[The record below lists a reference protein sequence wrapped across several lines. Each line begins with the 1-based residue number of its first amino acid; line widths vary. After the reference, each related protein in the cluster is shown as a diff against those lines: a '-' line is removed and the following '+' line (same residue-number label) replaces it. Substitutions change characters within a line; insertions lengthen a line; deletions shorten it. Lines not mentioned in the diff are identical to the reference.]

1 MSGEETVEEKIKTII
16 SNSLAI
22 DESEI
27 TGNASLADDLG
38 ADSLDA
44 VEIVI
49 GVEDEFGF
57 EVDDEDAEKLKTVQD
72 LTDYVSRRLRKE
84 GTKNGNRTNKK

>member
-1 MSGEETVEEKIKTII
+1 MSDGTIEEKIKTII
-16 SNSLAI
+16 SNCLAI

-27 TGNASLADDLG
+27 TDNASLADDLG

-49 GVEDEFGF
+49 GIEDEFGF
-57 EVDDEDAEKLKTVQD
+57 ELEDEEAEKLKTVQN
-72 LTDYVSRRLRKE
+72 LTDYVSRRLGKE
-84 GTKNGNRTNKK
+84 GKKNGNRINKK